1 MPVLETAQA
10 FLKQKAIL
18 IPHAGRH
25 KRHCIMKKLLL
36 ISLMILTALTMTH
49 CVNGDDGNGGVPN
62 NHNSVDTVDPDEYV
76 DLGLISMTMWKAAN
90 EVKATDSTDGFFTYD
105 EAVATYGNR
114 LPTME
119 QFYELMHSCE
129 WVWLSIGCYKVFG
142 PNKNYILLPADGFRD
157 CMGAPFY
164 ARSYGFYWSSTP
176 NGPEKAWYLNFYSD
190 DIYMY
195 NYSRCYANS
204 VRLVKN
210 VQDY

>member
-1 MPVLETAQA
+1 
-10 FLKQKAIL
+10 
-18 IPHAGRH
+18 
-25 KRHCIMKKLLL
+25 MKKLLL
-36 ISLMILTALTMTH
+36 IPLMLLTALTMTH
-49 CVNGDDGNGGVPN
+49 CVNGDDGNGNGGVPN
-62 NHNSVDTVDPDEYV
+62 NNHGVDTVNQDEYV
-76 DLGLISMTMWKAAN
+76 DLGLISMTMWKATN
-90 EVKATDSTDGFFTYD
+90 EVKAYDSTDSFFTYD
-105 EAVATYGNR
+105 EALATYGNR

-142 PNKNYILLPADGFRD
+142 PNKNHILLPADGFRD

-176 NGPEKAWYLNFYSD
+176 SGPEKAWYLNFYSD